1 MAYDSC
7 SAIIVIA
14 SAGQEKERIIPT
26 RYGDMRSRSCA
37 LLKYTKNDAEGIFE
51 RWKKADAAPDCF
63 HRLLVDP
70 TVAQVEQ
77 TILDLSRKLSSSRA
91 VENRLDLYFAGHG
104 EKSGNLV
111 FKDGTFSPLRLL
123 ELQCGDVT
131 PKEPRSIGVFLDSCH
146 SGAFLIKLALEIYPR
161 CTFRIEDGLASCL
174 PDEESFEFPLLEHG
188 VFTYTRLN
196 LGNRSVDLHQFGK
209 AILEQDLPVIAKGL
223 QGLVANMG
231 NATAFLTE
239 GKQFS
244 VDLMKEVIKVP
255 YYAEETIGPESNFDS
270 LCSKLTK
277 FKITANSTA

>member
-14 SAGQEKERIIPT
+14 SAGQEKTRIIPT
-26 RYGDMRSRSCA
+26 RYGEMCSRSGA
-37 LLKYTKNDAEGIFE
+37 LLKYTRNDAEAIFA
-51 RWKKADAAPDCF
+51 RWKKSDVAPEYF

-70 TVAQVEQ
+70 AVAQVEE
-77 TILDLSRKLSSSRA
+77 TILDLSRKLSSSRD
-91 VENRLDLYFAGHG
+91 VKNRLDLYFAGHG

-111 FKDGTFSPLRLL
+111 FKDGTISPLRFL
-123 ELQCGDVT
+123 ELQCEDVRA
-131 PKEPRSIGVFLDSCH
+131 KEPRSIGVFLDSCY
-146 SGAFLIKLALEIYPR
+146 SGAFLVKLALAIYPR
-161 CTFRIEDGLASCL
+161 LEFKIEDGLASCL

-188 VFTYTRLN
+188 VFTYTFLN
-196 LGNRSVDLHQFGK
+196 PGNRSVDRHQFGK

-244 VDLMKEVIKVP
+244 VDLMKEVIQVP
-255 YYAEETIGPESNFDS
+255 HYAEETIGPESNFDS

-277 FKITANSTA
+277 FKIAANSTT